1 VEYIVTNILIGER
14 GISLEKEKIAMVTI
28 IGLMCAI
35 LTALI
40 VIQFRTIDPERI
52 SALELMRE
60 EELRTGIAI
69 LEERHEEV
77 MQRIGEVNEYI
88 EEYQEIIMSGA
99 EASEVFGR
107 ELQRSMDLA
116 RKNGCYR

>member
-1 VEYIVTNILIGER
+1 M
-14 GISLEKEKIAMVTI
+14 EKEKIAMVTI